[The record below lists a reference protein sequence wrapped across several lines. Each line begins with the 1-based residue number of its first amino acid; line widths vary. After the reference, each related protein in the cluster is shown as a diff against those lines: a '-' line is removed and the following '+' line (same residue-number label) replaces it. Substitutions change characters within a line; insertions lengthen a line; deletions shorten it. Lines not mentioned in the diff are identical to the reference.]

1 MPAPRAART
10 PRSESSTTTHASGA
24 TPSRLAASRNTSGA
38 GLPRA
43 TSTPD
48 TVVWNSG
55 RTPSAMSVMSIT
67 AGDDDDATA
76 RRTPRAASAR
86 GTSGTP
92 GIGVTR
98 SRSTGSTRSV

>member
-1 MPAPRAART
+1 MPAARAART
-10 PRSESSTTTHASGA
+10 PRSESSTTTHACGA

-48 TVVWNSG
+48 TIVANSS
-55 RTPSAMSVMSIT
+55 RTPSVASVVSMMRG
-67 AGDDDDATA
+67 ADDDATA
-76 RRTPRAASAR
+76 SRTPRAASAR

-92 GIGVTR
+92 SIGVSR
-98 SRSTGSTRSV
+98 SRNTGNTRSV